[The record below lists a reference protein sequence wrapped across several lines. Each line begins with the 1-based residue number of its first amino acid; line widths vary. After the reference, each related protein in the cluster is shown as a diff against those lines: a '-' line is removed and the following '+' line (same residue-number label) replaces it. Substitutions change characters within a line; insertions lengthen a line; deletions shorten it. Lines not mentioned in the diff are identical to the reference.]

1 MPTHINV
8 LKKEGEHLKRAIEGL
23 RALEAHNKRL
33 ARQNKTMLCLLRQV
47 VEVGEVE
54 LSDRKLLAKL
64 HRAIASCTPKDT

>member
-23 RALEAHNKRL
+23 RALEAQNKRL
-33 ARQNKTMLCLLRQV
+33 ARQNKTMLRLLRQV
-47 VEVGEVE
+47 VEVE